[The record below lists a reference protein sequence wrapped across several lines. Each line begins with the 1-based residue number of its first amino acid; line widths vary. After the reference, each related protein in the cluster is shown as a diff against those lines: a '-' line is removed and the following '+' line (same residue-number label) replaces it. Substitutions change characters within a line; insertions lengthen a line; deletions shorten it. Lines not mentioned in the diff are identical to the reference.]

1 MIELAIIGEFRALPG
16 SEREVEVATRR
27 AVSQTRREPDC
38 LAIHAF
44 KSNRDAALFYVHSR
58 WTDEAAFEAHA
69 RLPHTRQFIETV
81 EPLITTHK
89 VEVARLTL
97 IA

>member
-1 MIELAIIGEFRALPG
+1 MMELSIIGEFRALPG
-16 SEREVEVATRR
+16 SEREVEVAIRKVV
-27 AVSQTRREPDC
+27 AQTRHEPDC

-44 KSNRDAALFYVHSR
+44 RSNRDAALFFVHSR
-58 WTDEAAFEAHA
+58 WTDEAAFDAHA
-69 RLPHTRQFIETV
+69 ALPHTVQFIETV

-89 VEVARLTL
+89 VEVQRLTL